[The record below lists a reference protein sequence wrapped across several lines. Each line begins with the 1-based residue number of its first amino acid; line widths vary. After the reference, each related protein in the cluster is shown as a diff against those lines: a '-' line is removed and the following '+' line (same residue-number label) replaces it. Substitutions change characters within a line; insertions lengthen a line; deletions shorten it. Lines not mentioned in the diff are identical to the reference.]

1 MTGPIQSG
9 LNPGLTQLQRIQ
21 AGRSSS
27 YQPKTKSAEEIQD
40 FAALTVESIM
50 KELHAPA
57 QSLAEP
63 PLEIPFEVEATA
75 ATVKTKSPS
84 SRADSPLDRLPFE
97 DIRNV
102 AERAGFVGISERDI
116 RRAYMMGES
125 LLADYRV

>member
-9 LNPGLTQLQRIQ
+9 LNSSLTQLQRIQ
-21 AGRSSS
+21 AGRANS

-50 KELHAPA
+50 KELHAPSQQIAEA
-57 QSLAEP
+57 QP
-63 PLEIPFEVEATA
+63 EIPFEIESIAVTPKA
-75 ATVKTKSPS
+75 KS
-84 SRADSPLDRLPFE
+84 RVDSPMERLPFD

-102 AERAGFVGISERDI
+102 AEKAGFVGISERDI